1 MDTEAV
7 GSAVEPR
14 RRGLQRVLDDM
25 AAVGKALESR
35 LGAFRS
41 APNMAGGN
49 DLEAAMSNGS
59 RTNKGSK
66 ANMQVSQVSL

>member
-1 MDTEAV
+1 
-7 GSAVEPR
+7 
-14 RRGLQRVLDDM
+14 M